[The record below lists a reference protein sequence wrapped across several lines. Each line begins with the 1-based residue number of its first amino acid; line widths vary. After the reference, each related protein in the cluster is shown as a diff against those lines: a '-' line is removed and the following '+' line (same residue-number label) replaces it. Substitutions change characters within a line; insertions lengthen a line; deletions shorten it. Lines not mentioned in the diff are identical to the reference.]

1 MSRLYQGNE
10 NWVFESDNG
19 IEYSIYKGMGDGKAK
34 QVNSDI
40 FFIILDEYWED
51 DVSTEFIGWGYG
63 ADFIGEDE
71 EYTDIVKGMVYDFEK
86 SHPLIVAELGKERPF
101 ADNEAMMAD
110 FFYYDR
116 KEFLNKYGSIRDCD
130 YDATAKIVAKRIAS
144 IKTWN

>member
-86 SHPLIVAELGKERPF
+86 SHPLIVQELGKARPF
-101 ADNEAMMAD
+101 ADDVETLYD
-110 FFYYDR
+110 FFYLNR
-116 KEFLNKYGSIRDCD
+116 TEFLERYINIRDID
-130 YDATAKIVAKRIAS
+130 YEETARIIAKKVAS